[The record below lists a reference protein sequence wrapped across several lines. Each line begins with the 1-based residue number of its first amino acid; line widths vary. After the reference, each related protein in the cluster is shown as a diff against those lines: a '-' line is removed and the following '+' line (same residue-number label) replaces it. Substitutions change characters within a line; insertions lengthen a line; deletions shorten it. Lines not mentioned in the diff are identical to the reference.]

1 MTDRYNQRLKE
12 HGEVLDRAGSLAP
25 AIDEAVEKIVA
36 CCRDDGGV
44 WLFGN
49 GGSAAD
55 AQHIA
60 GELVGR
66 FLIDRPGIR
75 AMALGT
81 DASVVSCVGN
91 DLGFEE
97 VFARQLQA
105 IARRGDVAFALS
117 TSGKSP
123 NVLAA
128 LRWARANGL
137 VTIALTGQGGGACS
151 ELADVLLAV
160 PSDQTPRI
168 QEVGMVVYHTICE
181 LVEEALAG
189 EA

>member
-1 MTDRYNQRLKE
+1 MTERYIQRWRE
-12 HGEVLDRAGSLAP
+12 HGEVLARAESLGED
-25 AIDEAVEKIVA
+25 IGRAVEAIVTS
-36 CCRDDGGV
+36 CRADGAV

-66 FLIDRPGIR
+66 FLIDRPGIH

-91 DLGFEE
+91 DLGFEQI
-97 VFARQLQA
+97 FARQLQA
-105 IARRGDVAFALS
+105 MARPGDVAFALS
-117 TSGKSP
+117 TSGNSP
-123 NVLAA
+123 NVIAA
-128 LRWARANGL
+128 MRWAKDNGL
-137 VTIALTGQGGGACS
+137 ATIALTGQGGGTCRD
-151 ELADVLLAV
+151 LADVLLAV

-168 QEVGMVVYHTICE
+168 QEVGMIVYHTICE

-189 EA
+189 E